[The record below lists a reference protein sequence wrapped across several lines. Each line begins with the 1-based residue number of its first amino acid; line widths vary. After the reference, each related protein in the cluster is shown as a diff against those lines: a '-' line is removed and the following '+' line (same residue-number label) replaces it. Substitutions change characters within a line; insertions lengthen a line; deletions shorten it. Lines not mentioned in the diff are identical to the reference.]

1 VIVELGHFALVVA
14 LALAIAQGTLPL
26 VGAQRH
32 DLVLMRLGSTSAVA
46 QFGCVTIAFAA
57 LTWAFVSSDFS
68 VINVYQN
75 SHDAKPLIYK
85 ISGVWGNHE
94 GSLVLWVWILA
105 LCGAAV
111 AWYGRNLPLPFKAR
125 ALAIQGLIGVAF
137 LLFLLLTSNP
147 FERLDPAPLEGQG
160 LNPILQ
166 DPGLAFH
173 PPMLYLGYVG
183 LSVTFAFAMAALI
196 EGRVDASWARWVRPW
211 TLAAWVALTAGIA
224 LGSWWAYYEL
234 GWGGWWFW
242 DPVENASFMP
252 WLAATALLH
261 SAIVVEKRDTLKAW
275 TILLAIVAF
284 SLSLLGTFL
293 VRSGVLTSV
302 HAFAVDPDRGTFI
315 LYMLIIAIGGALA
328 LFAWRAPALQAG
340 GAFAPVSRE
349 GGLLLNNLLLAT
361 ATATVLLGTLY
372 PLALEV
378 VGGAKISVGPPFYN
392 ATFVPLMLPLLIAVP
407 IGAMLAWKRGNVLSV
422 LGRLKLAMAAT
433 LATAILTFTLL
444 DVRSLGAAF
453 GFALA
458 AWLVFG
464 ALDDLRTKIG
474 LFQVP
479 LPRAWQRLKGL
490 PASAFAVSIAHGGL
504 GIMIVGMVATST
516 LQTERIL
523 TMRPGDTTT
532 IGSYD
537 VHLASI
543 GEVEGPN
550 WMAIRAVFETAQN
563 GRQVADIVSEKRFYP
578 VEAQSTTQVGLHT
591 SFWRDLYFVLGDQTP
606 DGAWAVRLYINPMAA
621 WLWWG
626 VGIMSLGGLVSLF
639 DRRLRVGA
647 PTTATAHRGKAAA
660 PPGTP
665 PATPPAGGRPAGTAE
680 AGA

>member
-26 VGAQRH
+26 VGAQRR
-32 DLVLMRLGSTSAVA
+32 DLVLMRLANSTALA
-46 QFGCVTIAFAA
+46 QFACVTIALAA
-57 LTWAFVSSDFS
+57 LTKAYVTSDFS
-68 VINVYQN
+68 VLNVYQN

-111 AWYGRNLPLPFKAR
+111 AAFGRNLPLPFKAR
-125 ALAIQGLIGVAF
+125 ALAIQGLIGVCF
-137 LLFLLLTSNP
+137 LLFMLFTSNA

-211 TLAAWVALTAGIA
+211 TLAAWVSLTLGIA

-261 SAIVVEKRDTLKAW
+261 SAIVVEKRDTLKSW
-275 TILLAIVAF
+275 TILLAILAF

-302 HAFAVDPDRGTFI
+302 HAFAVDPTRGTFI
-315 LYMLIIAIGGALA
+315 LWMLILAIGGSLA
-328 LFAWRAPALQAG
+328 LYAWRAPALQGG

-378 VGGAKISVGPPFYN
+378 LGGGKISVGPPFYN
-392 ATFVPLMLPLLIAVP
+392 ATFVPLMLPLLVAVP

-422 LGRLKLAMAAT
+422 LARLKLAIAGA
-433 LATAILTFTLL
+433 LATAVLYLVL
-444 DVRSLGAAF
+444 VDAGSLGPAV

-464 ALDDLRTKIG
+464 ALDDLRAKIG
-474 LFQVP
+474 LGSVP
-479 LPRAWQRLKGL
+479 LASAWRRLKGL
-490 PASAFAVSIAHGGL
+490 PASAFAVSIAHAGL
-504 GIMIVGMVATST
+504 GVMITGMVASST
-516 LQTERIL
+516 LQTEEIL
-523 TMRPGDTTT
+523 AMRPGETTT

-537 VHLASI
+537 VRLESV

-550 WMAIRAVFETAQN
+550 YMAIRAVFATTRG
-563 GRQVADIVSEKRFYP
+563 GRPMDDIVSEKRFFP
-578 VEAQSTTQVGLHT
+578 TEAQSTTEAGLHT
-591 SFWRDLYFVLGDQTP
+591 NLWRDLYFVLGDQTP
-606 DGAWAVRLYINPMAA
+606 EGAWAVRLYINPFVI
-621 WLWWG
+621 WIWGG
-626 VGIMSLGGLVSLF
+626 VGFMGLGGLVSLF

-647 PTTATAHRGKAAA
+647 PTTATAYRGRQ
-660 PPGTP
+660 PGP
-665 PATPPAGGRPAGTAE
+665 SQPAE

>member
-1 VIVELGHFALVVA
+1 MIVELGHFALVVA
-14 LALAIAQGTLPL
+14 LGLAIVQGTLPM
-26 VGAQRH
+26 VGAQRY
-32 DLVLMRLGSTSAVA
+32 DLTLMRLANTTALA

-57 LTWAFVSSDFS
+57 LTWAYVSSDFS

-111 AWYGRNLPLPFKAR
+111 AWWGRNLPLPFKAR
-125 ALAIQGLIGVAF
+125 TLAVQGLIGVAF

-302 HAFAVDPDRGTFI
+302 HAFAVDPDRGSFI
-315 LYMLIIAIGGALA
+315 LYMLILAIGGALA
-328 LFAWRAPALQAG
+328 LFAWRAPLMQPG

-372 PLALEV
+372 PLALEIL
-378 VGGAKISVGPPFYN
+378 GGGKISVGPPFYN
-392 ATFVPLMLPLLIAVP
+392 ATFVPLMLPLLVAVP
-407 IGAMLAWKRGNVLSV
+407 IGAMLAWKRGSV
-422 LGRLKLAMAAT
+422 VSALGRLKVAMAAT
-433 LATAILTFTLL
+433 LITAILTYTLL
-444 DVRSLGAAF
+444 DAASLGAAF

-464 ALDDLRTKIG
+464 ALDDLRAKIG
-474 LFQVP
+474 LFQMP
-479 LPRAWQRLKGL
+479 LPRTWQRLKGL
-490 PASAFAVSIAHGGL
+490 PASAFSVSIAHAGL
-504 GIMIVGMVATST
+504 GIMIVGMVSTSV
-516 LQTERIL
+516 LQSERIL
-523 TMRPGDTTT
+523 AMQPGETTT
-532 IGSYD
+532 IGSYE
-537 VHLASI
+537 VQLASV

-550 WMAIRAVFETAQN
+550 WIAVRAVFATTQGGN
-563 GRQVADIVSEKRFYP
+563 HVADIVSEKRFYP
-578 VEAQSTTQVGLHT
+578 VEGQSATQVGLDT

-606 DGAWAVRLYINPMAA
+606 EGSWAVRLYINPMAA

-647 PTTATAHRGKAAA
+647 PTTATAHRGSRAA
-660 PPGTP
+660 PEPDVPG
-665 PATPPAGGRPAGTAE
+665 AK

>member
-1 VIVELGHFALVVA
+1 MIVELGHFALILAFAVA
-14 LALAIAQGTLPL
+14 LVQSVVPL
-26 VGAQRH
+26 VGAHRGWG
-32 DLVLMRLGSTSAVA
+32 DWMAAARPMASA
-46 QFGCVTIAFAA
+46 QFALIAVSFAA
-57 LTWAFVSSDFS
+57 LTWAFVTSDFS
-68 VINVYQN
+68 VALVVDN
-75 SHDAKPLIYK
+75 SHTAKPMIYK

-94 GSLVLWVWILA
+94 GSLLLWVLILT
-105 LCGAAV
+105 LFGACA
-111 AWYGRNLPLPFKAR
+111 AWFGGNLPATLQAR
-125 ALAIQGLIGVAF
+125 VLAVQSSIAAAF
-137 LLFLLLTSNP
+137 MAFTIFTSNP
-147 FERLDPAPLEGQG
+147 FWRTSFPPFDGRD
-160 LNPILQ
+160 LNPLLQ
-166 DPGLAFH
+166 DPGLALH
-173 PPMLYLGYVG
+173 PPFLYLGYVG
-183 LSVTFAFAMAALI
+183 LSLAFSFAVAALI
-196 EGRVDASWARWVRPW
+196 EGRVDAAWGRWVRPW
-211 TLAAWVALTAGIA
+211 TLAAWVFLTIGIA

-234 GWGGWWFW
+234 GWGGFWFW
-242 DPVENASFMP
+242 DPVENASLMP
-252 WLAATALLH
+252 WLFATALLH

-315 LYMLIIAIGGALA
+315 LYMLILSIGGALA
-328 LFAWRAPALQAG
+328 LFAWRAPMMQPG

-372 PLALEV
+372 PLAHEV
-378 VGGAKISVGPPFYN
+378 VGGGKISVGPPFYN

-407 IGAMLAWKRGNVLSV
+407 IGAMLAWKRGSVLSAV
-422 LGRLKLAMAAT
+422 GRLKIAMAAT
-433 LATAILTFTLL
+433 LATAILTYTLL
-444 DVRSLGAAF
+444 DAATLGAAF

-464 ALDDLRTKIG
+464 ALDDLRAKTG
-474 LFQVP
+474 LLQMP
-479 LPRAWQRLKGL
+479 LPRVWQRLKGL
-490 PASAFAVSIAHGGL
+490 PASAFAVSIAHSGL
-504 GIMIVGMVATST
+504 GIMIVGMISTSV

-523 TMRPGDTTT
+523 AMQPGETTR

-543 GEVEGPN
+543 GDVEGPN
-550 WMAIRAVFETAQN
+550 WMAVRAVFETSQN
-563 GRQVADIVSEKRFYP
+563 GRHVADIVSEKRFYP
-578 VEAQSTTQVGLHT
+578 VEGQSTTQVGLHT

-626 VGIMSLGGLVSLF
+626 VGIMSFGGLVSLF

-647 PTTATAHRGKAAA
+647 PTTATAHRGGKAEPEAPVAA
-660 PPGTP
+660 PGTP
-665 PATPPAGGRPAGTAE
+665 GAK